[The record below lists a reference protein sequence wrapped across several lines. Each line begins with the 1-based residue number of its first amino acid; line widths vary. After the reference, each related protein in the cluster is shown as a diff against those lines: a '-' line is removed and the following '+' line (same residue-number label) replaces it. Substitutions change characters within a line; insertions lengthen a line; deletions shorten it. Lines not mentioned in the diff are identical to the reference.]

1 MITKEEKLLIL
12 LKHQPYIT
20 EFDLAEYQEIYFEGS
35 AWGKSVPYKPDG
47 TGGLRRFTFIEY
59 VDYVMT
65 EDLDDVL

>member
-12 LKHQPYIT
+12 LKHPYMT
-20 EFDLAEYQEIYFEGS
+20 EIDLNEYIEFYYEGS
-35 AWGKSVPYKPDG
+35 YAAPPMPYKPDG
-47 TGGLRRFTFIEY
+47 SGGLRRFTFIEY